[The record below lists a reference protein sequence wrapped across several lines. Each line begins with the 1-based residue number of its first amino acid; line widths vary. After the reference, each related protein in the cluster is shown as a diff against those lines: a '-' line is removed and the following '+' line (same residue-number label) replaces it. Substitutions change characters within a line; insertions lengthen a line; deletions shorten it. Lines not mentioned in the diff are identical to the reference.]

1 MNGKSEKSYCWVLQI
16 VNSNLIYLGK
26 GVIRTLSNIYDGA
39 SCKKENNQQLRL
51 LNYFNKKAPSLI
63 FQM

>member
-1 MNGKSEKSYCWVLQI
+1 MEKVKKSYCWVLQI

-26 GVIRTLSNIYDGA
+26 GVIRTLSNIYDEA
-39 SCKKENNQQLRL
+39 SIKKEKNQRLKL